1 MKVLNQALSLRSNQ
15 ILVYGEIYFSMKLV
29 MSYFA
34 WCIKLH
40 VHENDCLQ
48 VVICFF

>member
-1 MKVLNQALSLRSNQ
+1 MKVLNQALSLQSNQ
-15 ILVYGEIYFSMKLV
+15 IFVYGEISFSVKLV

-34 WCIKLH
+34 WCIKVY
-40 VHENDCLQ
+40 VHENDFLQ